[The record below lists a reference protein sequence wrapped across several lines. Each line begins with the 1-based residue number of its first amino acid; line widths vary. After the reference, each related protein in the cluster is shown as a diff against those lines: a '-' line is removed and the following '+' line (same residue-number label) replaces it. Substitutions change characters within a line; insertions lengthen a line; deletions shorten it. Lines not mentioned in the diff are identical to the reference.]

1 MKVFKWDCTNISYM
15 VSHPVRS
22 LLGGS
27 KSDERNQTLILALAL
42 FVSSVALFA
51 TVPQFEA
58 PFASALHELL
68 HSINHILWWEV
79 YAVALITGI
88 ALVTVRQRSLLEAWI
103 LAFAGGA
110 GVGVNLGGIGL
121 TGGVPS
127 LLFRV
132 LWAIGIGLATALI
145 IGTIGYVLGIGLL
158 RVSSTDR

>member
-1 MKVFKWDCTNISYM
+1 MLGLKSDDTNIPYM
-15 VSHPVRS
+15 VFPPVPS

-27 KSDERNQTLILALAL
+27 KQDERKQMLILALAL
-42 FVSSVALFA
+42 FVSSGALFA

-68 HSINHILWWEV
+68 HSIDRILWWEG
-79 YAVALITGI
+79 YAVGLITGI
-88 ALVTVRQRSLLEAWI
+88 ALVTVRQRSLLGAWI

-121 TGGVPS
+121 SGGVPS
-127 LLFRV
+127 LQFRV

-145 IGTIGYVLGIGLL
+145 IGTGGYVLGIGLV